1 MSTSVV
7 RRSLLLLASLITVT
21 AIPAGAQAAADQVYG
36 PSELDELPRFAS
48 KERTARLLAE
58 SYPSNMRRMGVT
70 GMVQLQFVVDA
81 QGRVESSSI
90 KVMSASAPQLAQAA
104 QRVAAEIEF
113 TPALIQGRPVR
124 TLVLLPIV
132 YK

>member
-7 RRSLLLLASLITVT
+7 RRSLLRLAILLTVA
-21 AIPAGAQAAADQVYG
+21 AIPAAAQTASDQVFG

-48 KERTARLLAE
+48 QERTARLLAE
-58 SYPSNMRRMGVT
+58 SYPSSMRRLGVT

-113 TPALIQGRPVR
+113 TPALVQGKPVR
-124 TLVLLPIV
+124 ALVLLPVV